1 MSDGQKFSQFVQIK
15 KKLVDL
21 FQNNLQRKDVLLW
34 WMIITCWNAYK
45 NIEHNSWCLT
55 DVYRLRI
62 FYIKLD
68 F

>member
-1 MSDGQKFSQFVQIK
+1 MSDGQKFAQFVQIK
-15 KKLVDL
+15 KQIVDL
-21 FQNNLQRKDVLLW
+21 FQNNLQRKDVLL